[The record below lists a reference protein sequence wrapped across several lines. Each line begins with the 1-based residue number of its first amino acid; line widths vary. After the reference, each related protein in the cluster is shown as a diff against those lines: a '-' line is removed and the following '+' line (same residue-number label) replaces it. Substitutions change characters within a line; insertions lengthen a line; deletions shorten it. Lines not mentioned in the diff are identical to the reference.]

1 MYLLIFIH
9 SIYLFKILLQPYY
22 IALSHIS
29 IRARYKIS
37 ARSIK
42 YVGTQKVRKSPNKEG
57 LDP

>member
-1 MYLLIFIH
+1 MSLLKFIH
-9 SIYLFKILLQPYY
+9 SVYLFKILLQPYY

-29 IRARYKIS
+29 IRARDKIS

-42 YVGTQKVRKSPNKEG
+42 YAGPQKVRKSPNKEG